1 MLHYKTTAILK
12 NCLLKVTPVLS
23 FLLLVLL
30 GNAQIKATTA
40 EERLKGMELRKE
52 MEKKSLLK
60 DVKFR
65 NIGPSVM
72 SGRVN
77 DVEVNPE
84 DPTEF
89 YVAYASGGLWH
100 TKNNGQSF
108 TPLIDNED
116 VMTIG
121 DIAVKW
127 YGSRVIWIGSGEVNS
142 RRTS

>member
-12 NCLLKVTPVLS
+12 NCLLKVTPLLS
-23 FLLLVLL
+23 FLFLVLVSA
-30 GNAQIKATTA
+30 AQIKPTPA

-60 DVKFR
+60 DAKFR

-89 YVAYASGGLWH
+89 YVAYAS
-100 TKNNGQSF
+100 
-108 TPLIDNED
+108 
-116 VMTIG
+116 
-121 DIAVKW
+121 
-127 YGSRVIWIGSGEVNS
+127 
-142 RRTS
+142 